1 MNHKVPGD
9 QGGPLARLRG
19 QGGNHKL
26 PSEIVGPDN
35 AGVGH
40 SDLKFCTMAC
50 EHADWPRENV
60 DGAKSCRTFS
70 AVWCNALKQHTTR
83 NAPCALEH
91 GARRPKPN
99 W

>member
-9 QGGPLARLRG
+9 
-19 QGGNHKL
+19 GNSLKHTLFQRERNHIL
-26 PSEIVGPDN
+26 PTEKQYVDN

-40 SDLKFCTMAC
+40 SDLKFCTMEC
-50 EHADWPRENV
+50 EHADWPKDNV
-60 DGAKSCRTFS
+60 DGGKSCRTFN
-70 AVWCNALKQHTTR
+70 AIWCCALKQHTTR
-83 NAPCALEH
+83 NAPCTLEH

>member
-9 QGGPLARLRG
+9 GESLNYLHAQKLRNHPLPGEKQSA
-19 QGGNHKL
+19 
-26 PSEIVGPDN
+26 DN

-40 SDLKFCTMAC
+40 ANLKFCTMEC
-50 EHADWPRENV
+50 EHAEWPRDNV
-60 DGAKSCRTFS
+60 DGGKSCRTFN
-70 AVWCNALKQHTTR
+70 AIYCRALKQHTTR
-83 NAPCALEH
+83 NAPCTLEH